1 MAYIETRLYTEC
13 EQIAIIQQNETDNG
27 VVLIT
32 EEQDGKER
40 SRLYLTFDEAEALIT
55 MLQQNIL
62 RLKK

>member
-40 SRLYLTFDEAEALIT
+40 SRLYLTFDEALIT